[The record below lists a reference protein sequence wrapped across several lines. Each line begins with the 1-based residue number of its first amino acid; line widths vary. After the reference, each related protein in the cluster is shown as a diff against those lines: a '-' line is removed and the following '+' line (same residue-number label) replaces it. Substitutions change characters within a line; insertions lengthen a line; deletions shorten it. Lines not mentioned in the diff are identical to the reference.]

1 MGFLGAQGSLFL
13 ASRNEPRRYAMMS
26 ETVKNPS
33 LSEVVSERVR
43 SLRERKGWSQLELA
57 QRSGLRVSVLSGI
70 ESGQKKP
77 CLDTLVV
84 LAQSLDVPLN
94 TFLFADDNPL
104 EDRLQVVENTENVSA
119 LQTWLQR
126 CRLYLE
132 IEALVD
138 KRGILAPIY
147 TLQSSRCRRDELLQ
161 IEAIA
166 EQERYRLQLGIEPIA
181 NLVAVLENEG
191 LRVVGADLPEDDVDG
206 AFLFVPE
213 YESAVALINRTK
225 PPMRQ
230 YFTLA
235 HEYGH
240 LLLHRNRAEV
250 GERDLFRANKPEE
263 RQANAFAAAFLMPK
277 LLIERMYD
285 EYGFSRK
292 RKPLPT
298 YGWLVMTRRLRVSL
312 QALACRLYNLGYIH
326 KSERDWALGE
336 GAFLIKEMEQ
346 AFYDEPLRLPKV
358 PTLSERVRAL
368 ALHAYCHEQMTA
380 SAAAQNLERSFYDVQ
395 EYLTASRMEAHRA
408 KRFFERLETL
418 R

>member
-1 MGFLGAQGSLFL
+1 
-13 ASRNEPRRYAMMS
+13 MS
-26 ETVKNPS
+26 KTVKASS
-33 LSEVVSERVR
+33 LTEVVSERVR

-57 QRSGLRVSVLSGI
+57 QRSGLSVSVLSEI
-70 ESGQKKP
+70 ESGQNKP
-77 CLDTLVV
+77 SLDMLVV
-84 LAQSLDVPLN
+84 LAQSLGVPLT

-104 EDRLQVVENTENVSA
+104 EERLQVIENTENVSA
-119 LQTWLQR
+119 LKTWLQR

-132 IEALVD
+132 IESLVG
-138 KRGILAPIY
+138 KQGIRAPIY
-147 TLQSSRCRRDELLQ
+147 TLQPSSCRRDELLQ

-181 NLVAVLENEG
+181 NLVAVVENEG

-213 YESAVALINRTK
+213 YDSAVALINRTK

-240 LLLHRNRAEV
+240 LLLHRDRPEV
-250 GERDLFRANKPEE
+250 RERGIFRAKMPEE
-263 RQANAFAAAFLMPK
+263 RQANAFAAAFLMPRP
-277 LLIERMYD
+277 LIERMYD

-292 RKPLPT
+292 HKPLPT
-298 YGWLVMTRRLRVSL
+298 YGWLVMMRRLRVSL
-312 QALACRLYNLGYIH
+312 QALACRLYNLGCIC

-336 GAFLIKEMEQ
+336 GASLIEEMEQ

-358 PTLSERVRAL
+358 PTLSEHVRAL
-368 ALHAYCHEQMTA
+368 LLHAYYCEQMTA
-380 SAAAQNLERSFYDVQ
+380 SAVAQNLERPFYAIR
-395 EYLTASRMEAHRA
+395 EYLAASRMDAYRA
-408 KRFFERLETL
+408 KRFFESLEAL